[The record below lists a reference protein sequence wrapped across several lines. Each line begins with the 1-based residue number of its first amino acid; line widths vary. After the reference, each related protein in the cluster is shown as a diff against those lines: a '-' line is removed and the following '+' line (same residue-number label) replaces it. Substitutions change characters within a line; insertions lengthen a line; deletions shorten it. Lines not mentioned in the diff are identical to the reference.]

1 MTELPRV
8 HFDELELVVGDGQ
21 YMFWKGQPFTGMAVE
36 FFPDGTLQ
44 SEVQHLNGLEHGL
57 KRAWYPSGKLQ
68 DEATLWYGGLHGYK
82 RIWDEQ
88 GRLVSEELG
97 ELGIGIAEKQWDEQG
112 RLIKDWRIGPKDS
125 LYNTLQIK
133 RRNWGHLAPPLP

>member
-8 HFDELELVVGDGQ
+8 DFDELELGDEQ
-21 YMFWKGQPFTGMAVE
+21 LIYWKDRPFTGVAVE
-36 FFPDGTLQ
+36 FFPDGTLRG
-44 SEVQHLNGLEHGL
+44 EVYHEDGVRHGL
-57 KRAWYPSGKLQ
+57 VREWYPSGKLK
-68 DEATLWYGGLHGYK
+68 DEAILWYGGLHGYK

-88 GRLVSEELG
+88 GRLVSERTG

-112 RLIKDWRIGPKDS
+112 RLIKDWHIGPKDS
-125 LYNTLQIK
+125 LYSTLQIC